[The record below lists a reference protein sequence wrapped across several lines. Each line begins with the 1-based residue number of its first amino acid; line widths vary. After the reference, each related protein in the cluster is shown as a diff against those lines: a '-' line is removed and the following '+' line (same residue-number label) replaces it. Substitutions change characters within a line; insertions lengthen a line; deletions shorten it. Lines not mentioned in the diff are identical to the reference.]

1 VTTGSERGAVQN
13 PFVRYA
19 NEVGWTLLTR
29 EEALVLR
36 GDESGIVFSDILIDQ
51 LQALNPGTV
60 NRDRAVELAHRVVR
74 ALPNIKGNED
84 VWEYLRGV
92 KKVFVEEESRERD
105 VRFFDVDDPSRNVF
119 HVTDEYSFRPR
130 PDAEAIRFDVA
141 LLINGIP
148 VVLIETKSATKRDGM
163 AEALVQIRRYHEQG
177 PEALAVLQLFAITHL
192 HKFLYGATWNANRK
206 SLYNWR
212 DEVTG
217 SYEDLVKAFVTPGR
231 VLRVISDFIVFSDID
246 GELNKF
252 VLRPHQM
259 RAADRVV
266 ERAKDPTK
274 RRALVWHTQGSGKTY
289 TMITAA
295 KLLIDDKALE
305 HPTVLVLIDRTELE
319 AQMAANLEA
328 LGFRDVRI
336 ADSKKDLESLLRSDW
351 RGLIVSMIHKF
362 DGIDPDLCTRENV
375 FVLIDE
381 AHRTTGGALGT
392 YLIAA
397 LPNATY
403 VGFTGT
409 PIDKTEHGKGTFKTF
424 GLDDENGFL
433 DKYSIRE
440 SIEDGTTVPLN
451 YALAPNELLVDR
463 ATLEEEFLQVA
474 ELEGVSDIETLN
486 KVLERAVTLRNM
498 MKNRERVDGI
508 ANFIADHFKGNVE
521 PMAYKAF
528 VVGVDREA
536 CALYKEALDRYLPS
550 EYSEV
555 IISHGHNDPAEL
567 RRFHY
572 DETKELEIRKAFR
585 KPDGMPKILIVTEKL
600 LTGFDAPIL
609 YAMYLDKPM
618 RDHVLLQ
625 SIARVNRPYE
635 DAEDRAKPAG
645 FVLDFVGIFEKLEEA
660 LAFDSKDVTG
670 VVTGITDLRTRFAE
684 LMAQGREEY
693 LGIGRGLHADK
704 EVEAIVEYFRDEEK
718 RTSLQEY
725 ISEVENLF
733 EILSPDI
740 FLRPYLDNY
749 DSIMRIYAIV
759 REAFYPGIDVDRS
772 FLRKTAELVQQHT
785 AVTPIRGI
793 SGIHKLTD
801 ETLEQLTLMDTP
813 DTVKVV
819 NLVKLLHDLVT
830 NERDT
835 KPFLLSIG
843 EKAEKIAAAFRD
855 RQMSTEEAL
864 TALAGLAKDT
874 IEAETA
880 QKSTGLRPEAFAA
893 LWYLKG
899 KGLDEAKAQAVAEAA
914 AAVFDE
920 CPQWRLRSD
929 QERQVRIKLHA
940 ALIRVGAKDVSSD
953 YVEDIVESLR
963 RVRP

>member
-1 VTTGSERGAVQN
+1 MTTGSERGSIQD

-19 NEVGWTLLTR
+19 SEVGWTYLTR
-29 EEALVLR
+29 EQALELR
-36 GDESGIVFSDILIDQ
+36 GDEAGTVFTDVLVDQ
-51 LQALNPGTV
+51 LQALNPNVV
-60 NRDRAVELAHRVVR
+60 NRDRAVDLVHRVVR

-84 VWEYLRGV
+84 VWEHLRGL

-105 VRFFDVDDPSRNVF
+105 VRFLDVDDPSNNVF
-119 HVTDEYSFRPR
+119 HVTDELSFRPR

-148 VVLIETKSATKRDGM
+148 VILIETKSATKRDGM
-163 AEALVQIRRYHEQG
+163 AEALVQVRRYHEQG

-212 DEVTG
+212 DEIAG
-217 SYEDLVKAFVTPGR
+217 NYEDLVKAFVAPER

-266 ERAKDPTK
+266 ERAKDPAK

-295 KLLIDDKALE
+295 KLLIDDTALE

-328 LGFRDVRI
+328 LGFGDVRI

-362 DGIDPDLCTRENV
+362 DGIPADLCTRENV

-392 YLIAA
+392 YLMGA

-424 GLDDENGFL
+424 GPDDESGFL

-463 ATLEEEFLQVA
+463 ETLEEEFLHVA

-498 MKNRERVDGI
+498 MKNRERIDGI
-508 ANFIADHFKGNVE
+508 ARFIAEHFTGNVE
-521 PMAYKAF
+521 PMGYKAF

-536 CALYKEALDRYLPS
+536 CVLYKEALDRYLPP
-550 EYSEV
+550 EYSDV
-555 IISHGHNDPAEL
+555 VISHGHNDPAEL

-585 KPDGMPKILIVTEKL
+585 KPEALPKILIVTEKL

-635 DAEDRAKPAG
+635 DADDRAKPAG
-645 FVLDFVGIFEKLEEA
+645 FVLDFVGIFKKLEDA
-660 LAFDSKDVTG
+660 LAFDSKDVSG
-670 VVTGITDLRTRFAE
+670 VVTGIPDLQLRFAE
-684 LMAQGREEY
+684 LMAQGRKEY
-693 LGIGRGLHADK
+693 LVIGRGLHADK
-704 EVEAIVEYFRDEEK
+704 EVEAIVEHFRDEDQ
-718 RTSLQEY
+718 RTTLQEY
-725 ISEVENLF
+725 VSEVENLF
-733 EILSPDI
+733 EIISPDA
-740 FLRPYLDNY
+740 FLRPYLDDY
-749 DSIMRIYAIV
+749 DAIMRIYAIV
-759 REAFYPGIDVDRS
+759 REAFYPGLDVDRS
-772 FLRKTAELVQQHT
+772 FLRKTAELVQGHT
-785 AVTPIRGI
+785 AATPVRGI
-793 SGIHKLTD
+793 SGIHKLTA
-801 ETLEQLTLMDTP
+801 ETLDQLTIMDTP

-819 NLVKLLHDLVT
+819 NLVKLLHDMVAT
-830 NERDT
+830 ERDT

-843 EKAEKIAAAFRD
+843 EKAEKIAASFRD
-855 RQMSTEEAL
+855 RQTSTED
-864 TALAGLAKDT
+864 ALAALAALAKDAV
-874 IEAETA
+874 EAEKA
-880 QKSTGLRPEAFAA
+880 QVSTGLRPEAFAA

-899 KGLDEAKAQAVAEAA
+899 KGLEEVKAQAVARAA
-914 AAVFDE
+914 AAVFEE
-920 CPQWRLRSD
+920 CPQWRVRAD
-929 QERQVRIKLHA
+929 QERRVRVKLHA
-940 ALIRVGAKDVSSD
+940 ALIRADAKGGSSD
-953 YVEDIVESLR
+953 YVDDIIESLR
-963 RVRP
+963 RVQP